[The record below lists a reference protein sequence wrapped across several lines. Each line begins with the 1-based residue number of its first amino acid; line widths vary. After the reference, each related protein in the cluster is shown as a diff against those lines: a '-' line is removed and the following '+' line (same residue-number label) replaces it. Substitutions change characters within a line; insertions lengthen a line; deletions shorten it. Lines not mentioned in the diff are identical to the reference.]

1 MALKAATGQALQLP
15 NSQRIWHHS
24 GQPRY
29 PASADGEAKHRLP
42 SKSAGRSRLPM
53 PGHYPV
59 YLTSHSPPY
68 LHCPDKGISPSSQM
82 STSTLMFRCPTSFWA
97 PPRTEHQL
105 SPLQRMPTACLPYL
119 FQTVLMALLQPPPL
133 WAFSD
138 PLTKPNV
145 SRDLVPLNT
154 PISEL

>member
-1 MALKAATGQALQLP
+1 MALKVATGQALQLP

-42 SKSAGRSRLPM
+42 SKSGGSSRFPM

-68 LHCPDKGISPSSQM
+68 LHCPDKGISPSSQHVHLHPHVKVSHKLLG
-82 STSTLMFRCPTSFWA
+82 STQGRASALSSPEDAHGLPSLPVPDGALWPCSNHHHCGPSQT
-97 PPRTEHQL
+97 L
-105 SPLQRMPTACLPYL
+105 SPNPMSPGTWCP
-119 FQTVLMALLQPPPL
+119 
-133 WAFSD
+133 
-138 PLTKPNV
+138 
-145 SRDLVPLNT
+145 
-154 PISEL
+154 